1 MNRRLVLA
9 AALALASGAAPAHAQ
24 AVADFYRGRTV
35 TVLVGVS
42 VGGEYDILTRL
53 MARHI
58 AKQIPGFPATVAHDS
73 LTPPP

>member
-35 TVLVGVS
+35 ELMIGYTTGGGYDTYGCLV
-42 VGGEYDILTRL
+42 
-53 MARHI
+53 ARHLGPF
-58 AKQIPGFPATVAHDS
+58 IPG
-73 LTPPP
+73 